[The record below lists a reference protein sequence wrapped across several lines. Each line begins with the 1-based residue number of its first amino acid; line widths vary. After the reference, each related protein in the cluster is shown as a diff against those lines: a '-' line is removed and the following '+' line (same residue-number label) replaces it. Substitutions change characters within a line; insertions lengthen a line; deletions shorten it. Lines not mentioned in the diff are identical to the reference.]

1 MLKSGVHRQIYATI
15 AASMSIFISG
25 MWLGWPSSASEKFMK
40 HETGELHVT
49 YDQLSWIVC
58 MMDMGNFI
66 SPLFGGYLMDRYGRK
81 KVIAALGPLFIASWS
96 LTLFVPTTF
105 ALYTARLM
113 AGLGKG
119 VSYTVV
125 PVFLGEIAGVGI
137 RGALGSVFTIQL
149 SGGVLF
155 EVIVGPYVSY
165 HTLNATSAVV
175 PVLFFT
181 AFLWVRESPYYLLKV
196 GRAADAARCL
206 RWYRGC
212 DAESGNGDEAV
223 DATVAAELRLMEANV
238 RKDMEHGS
246 SLGELFTNRNNFR
259 ALAVVVVACA
269 GQRAGGISSLTAY
282 SALIL
287 PEPSPILGKF
297 EFIIAFAVVLVV
309 VNFVG
314 LALVD
319 RVGRKPLL
327 IASEAGLGVITFVFG
342 VYYFAAEHVAGAA
355 AAYRWLPYVC
365 HTTFAATFSIGV
377 GFIPVVFLGEMF
389 PVNVRSRCS
398 AFASVTL
405 AFFSFVSNKT
415 FLVVSH
421 RYGYY
426 AMFWTFSAVNFAC
439 AYFSHRYAVE
449 TTGKTFL
456 EIQEIL
462 DDSVRDGPATRR
474 KNAKRPQVIAYDN
487 PSADI

>member
-1 MLKSGVHRQIYATI
+1 
-15 AASMSIFISG
+15 MSIFISG

-40 HETGELHVT
+40 HQTGELHVT

-81 KVIAALGPLFIASWS
+81 MVIVALGPLFIVSWL
-96 LTLFVPTTF
+96 LTLFVPNTV
-105 ALYTARLM
+105 ALYTARFM

-125 PVFLGEIAGVGI
+125 PVFLGEIAGVSI

-155 EVIVGPYVSY
+155 EVIIGPYVSY
-165 HTLNATSAVV
+165 HTLNATSAIV
-175 PVLFFT
+175 PVLFFIGI
-181 AFLWVRESPYYLLKV
+181 LWVPESPYYLLKV

-212 DAESGNGDEAV
+212 DAESDSDDENLN
-223 DATVAAELRLMEANV
+223 ATVAAELQLMEVNV

-246 SLGELFTNRNNFR
+246 AFGELFTNQKNFR

-287 PEPSPILGKF
+287 PEPSPIMGKF
-297 EFIIAFAVVLVV
+297 EYIIAFAVVLVV
-309 VNFVG
+309 VNFIG
-314 LALVD
+314 LSLVD

-327 IASEAGLGVITFVFG
+327 IASEAGLGLVTFVFG
-342 VYYFAAEHVAGAA
+342 VYYFAAEHFAGAA
-355 AAYRWLPYVC
+355 AAYRWLPYAC

-405 AFFSFVSNKT
+405 ALFSFMSNKT
-415 FLVVSH
+415 FLIVSH

-426 AMFWTFSAVNFAC
+426 TMFWTFSAVNFAC
-439 AYFSHRYAVE
+439 AYFSSRYAVE

-462 DDSVRDGPATRR
+462 DDSVRNGPRTRR
-474 KNAKRPQVIAYDN
+474 RNAKKQQVLEVYDN
-487 PSADI
+487 PLVGV

>member
-1 MLKSGVHRQIYATI
+1 
-15 AASMSIFISG
+15 MSIFISG
-25 MWLGWPSSASEKFMK
+25 MWLGWPSSASDKFMK
-40 HETGELHVT
+40 HQTGDLHVT

-58 MMDMGNFI
+58 MMDLGNFI

-81 KVIAALGPLFIASWS
+81 MVIAALGPLFIVSWS
-96 LTLFVPTTF
+96 LTLFVPTTV

-119 VSYTVV
+119 ISYTVV

-175 PVLFFT
+175 PVLFFI
-181 AFLWVRESPYYLLKV
+181 AFLWVPESPYYLLKV

-212 DAESGNGDEAV
+212 DAESDSGDEDV
-223 DATVAAELRLMEANV
+223 DPIVATELRLMEANV
-238 RKDMEHGS
+238 RKDMENGS
-246 SLGELFTNRNNFR
+246 AISELFTNRNNLR

-327 IASEAGLGVITFVFG
+327 IGSEAGLGLVTFVFG
-342 VYYFAAEHVAGAA
+342 VYYFAAEHFAGAA
-355 AAYRWLPYVC
+355 AAYRWLPYAC

-398 AFASVTL
+398 AIASVTL

-426 AMFWTFSAVNFAC
+426 TMFWTFSAVNFAC

-462 DDSVRDGPATRR
+462 DDSVKNGPGTRR
-474 KNAKRPQVIAYDN
+474 RNAKIPQVIAYDN
-487 PSADI
+487 PSVDI

>member
-40 HETGELHVT
+40 HQTGDLHVT

-58 MMDMGNFI
+58 MMDLGNFI

-81 KVIAALGPLFIASWS
+81 MVIAALGPLFIVSWT
-96 LTLFVPTTF
+96 LTLFVPTTV

-119 VSYTVV
+119 ISYTVV

-165 HTLNATSAVV
+165 HALNATSAVV
-175 PVLFFT
+175 PVLFFI
-181 AFLWVRESPYYLLKV
+181 AFLWVPESPYYLLKV

-212 DAESGNGDEAV
+212 DAESGSGDEDI
-223 DATVAAELRLMEANV
+223 DATVATELRLMETNV
-238 RKDMEHGS
+238 RKDMENGS
-246 SLGELFTNRNNFR
+246 AIGELFTNRNNLR

-297 EFIIAFAVVLVV
+297 EFIIAFAIVLVV

-327 IASEAGLGVITFVFG
+327 IGSEVGLGVVTFVFG
-342 VYYFAAEHVAGAA
+342 VYYFAAEHFAGAA
-355 AAYRWLPYVC
+355 AAYRWLPYAC
-365 HTTFAATFSIGV
+365 HTTFAATFSIGI

-398 AFASVTL
+398 AIASVTL

-421 RYGYY
+421 WYGYY
-426 AMFWTFSAVNFAC
+426 TMFWTFSAVNFAC

-462 DDSVRDGPATRR
+462 DDSVRNGPNTRR
-474 KNAKRPQVIAYDN
+474 KNAKIPQVISYDN
-487 PSADI
+487 PSVDI

>member
-25 MWLGWPSSASEKFMK
+25 MWLGWPSSASEKFVK
-40 HETGELHVT
+40 NETGELHVT

-58 MMDMGNFI
+58 MMDLGNFI
-66 SPLFGGYLMDRYGRK
+66 SPLFGGYLMDRFGRK
-81 KVIAALGPLFIASWS
+81 KVIAALGPLFIVSWL

-125 PVFLGEIAGVGI
+125 PVFLGEIAGVDI

-155 EVIVGPYVSY
+155 EVIIGPYVSY

-175 PVLFFT
+175 PVLFFA
-181 AFLWVRESPYYLLKV
+181 AFIWVPESPYYLLKV
-196 GRAADAARCL
+196 GRPADAARCL

-212 DAESGNGDEAV
+212 DAGSDSDNGHAI
-223 DATVAAELRLMEANV
+223 VAAELQLMEVNV
-238 RKDMEHGS
+238 RKDMENGS
-246 SLGELFTNRNNFR
+246 AFSELFTNRNNFR
-259 ALAVVVVACA
+259 ALAVVLVACA

-287 PEPSPILGKF
+287 PEPSPIMGKF

-314 LALVD
+314 LAMVD

-327 IASEAGLGVITFVFG
+327 ISSEVGLGLVTFVFG
-342 VYYFAAEHVAGAA
+342 VYYFAAEYFADAA
-355 AAYRWLPYVC
+355 ASFRWLPYVC
-365 HTTFAATFSIGV
+365 HTTFAATFSIGI

-405 AFFSFVSNKT
+405 AFFSFLSNKT
-415 FLVVSH
+415 FLAVSLK
-421 RYGYY
+421 YGYY
-426 AMFWTFSAVNFAC
+426 TMFWTFSAVNFTC
-439 AYFSHRYAVE
+439 AYFLHRYAIE
-449 TTGKTFL
+449 TTNKTFL

-462 DDSVRDGPATRR
+462 DDSVRNGLRSQ
-474 KNAKRPQVIAYDN
+474 KKRPDIAVTYN
-487 PSADI
+487 NSCGADI

>member
-25 MWLGWPSSASEKFMK
+25 MWLGWPSSASEKFIK
-40 HETGELHVT
+40 HQTGKLHVNF
-49 YDQLSWIVC
+49 DELSWIVC
-58 MMDMGNFI
+58 MMDLGNFI
-66 SPLFGGYLMDRYGRK
+66 SPLFGGYLMDRFGRK
-81 KVIAALGPLFIASWS
+81 KVIAALGPLFIVSWS
-96 LTLFVPTTF
+96 LTLFVPTTV

-119 VSYTVV
+119 ISYTVV
-125 PVFLGEIAGVGI
+125 PVFLGEIAGVDI

-155 EVIVGPYVSY
+155 EVIIGPYVSY

-175 PVLFFT
+175 PVLFFI

-196 GRAADAARCL
+196 GKAADAARCL

-212 DAESGNGDEAV
+212 DAGSGSDDVN
-223 DATVAAELRLMEANV
+223 ATVAAELQLMEMNV
-238 RKDMEHGS
+238 RKDMENGS
-246 SLGELFTNRNNFR
+246 AFSELFTNRNNFR

-287 PEPSPILGKF
+287 PEPSPVLGKF
-297 EFIIAFAVVLVV
+297 EFIIAFAIVLVI

-314 LALVD
+314 LAMVD

-327 IASEAGLGVITFVFG
+327 IGSVSGLGVVTFFFG
-342 VYYFAAEHVAGAA
+342 VYYFAAEYFADTAA
-355 AAYRWLPYVC
+355 AFRWLPYVC
-365 HTTFAATFSIGV
+365 HTTFAATFSIGI

-405 AFFSFVSNKT
+405 AFFSFLSNKT
-415 FLVVSH
+415 FLIVSH
-421 RYGYY
+421 NYGYY
-426 AMFWTFSAVNFAC
+426 TMFWTFSAVNFAC
-439 AYFSHRYAVE
+439 AYFLHKYAIE
-449 TTGKTFL
+449 TTNKTFL

-462 DDSVRDGPATRR
+462 DDSVRNRSSRRR
-474 KNAKRPQVIAYDN
+474 KLPDIVMTYDD
-487 PSADI
+487 SSKVDM

>member
-1 MLKSGVHRQIYATI
+1 
-15 AASMSIFISG
+15 MSIFISG
-25 MWLGWPSSASEKFMK
+25 MWLGWPSSASEKFVK
-40 HETGELHVT
+40 HETGDLHVT

-58 MMDMGNFI
+58 MMDLGNFI

-81 KVIAALGPLFIASWS
+81 MVISALGPLFIVSWS
-96 LTLFVPTTF
+96 LTLFVPTTV

-113 AGLGKG
+113 AGMGKG
-119 VSYTVV
+119 ISYTVV

-149 SGGVLF
+149 SCGVLF

-175 PVLFFT
+175 PVLFFI
-181 AFLWVRESPYYLLKV
+181 AFLWVPESPYYLLKV

-212 DAESGNGDEAV
+212 DGESGSGNDDDG
-223 DATVAAELRLMEANV
+223 DATVAAELRLMQANV
-238 RKDMEHGS
+238 RKDMENGS
-246 SLGELFTNRNNFR
+246 AFGELFTNRNNFR
-259 ALAVVVVACA
+259 ALAVVMVACMA
-269 GQRAGGISSLTAY
+269 QRAGGISSLTAY

-287 PEPSPILGKF
+287 PEPSPIMGKF

-327 IASEAGLGVITFVFG
+327 IASEAGLGLVTFVFG
-342 VYYFAAEHVAGAA
+342 VYYFVAEHFPDAA
-355 AAYRWLPYVC
+355 AAYRWLPYAC
-365 HTTFAATFSIGV
+365 HTTFAATFSIGI

-415 FLVVSH
+415 FLVVSLW
-421 RYGYY
+421 YGYY
-426 AMFWTFSAVNFAC
+426 TMFWTFSAVNFAC
-439 AYFSHRYAVE
+439 AYFSYRYAVE

-456 EIQEIL
+456 EIQDIL
-462 DDSVRDGPATRR
+462 DDSVRNGPAARR
-474 KNAKRPQVIAYDN
+474 RNAKRPQVIAYDN
-487 PSADI
+487 PSVDI

>member
-1 MLKSGVHRQIYATI
+1 
-15 AASMSIFISG
+15 MSIFISG

-58 MMDMGNFI
+58 MMDLGNFI
-66 SPLFGGYLMDRYGRK
+66 SPLFGGYLMDRFGRK
-81 KVIAALGPLFIASWS
+81 KVIAALGPLFIVSWS
-96 LTLFVPTTF
+96 LTLFVPNTV

-125 PVFLGEIAGVGI
+125 PVFLGEIAGVDI
-137 RGALGSVFTIQL
+137 RGALGSIFTIQL

-155 EVIVGPYVSY
+155 EVIIGPYVSY
-165 HTLNATSAVV
+165 QTLNATSIVV
-175 PVLFFT
+175 PILFFI
-181 AFLWVRESPYYLLKV
+181 AFIWVPESPYYLLKV
-196 GRAADAARCL
+196 GRSADAARCL

-212 DAESGNGDEAV
+212 DAGSIDDTV
-223 DATVAAELRLMEANV
+223 DAELQLMEINV
-238 RKDMEHGS
+238 HKDMENGS
-246 SLGELFTNRNNFR
+246 AFGELFTNPKNFR

-287 PEPSPILGKF
+287 PEPSPIMGKF
-297 EFIIAFAVVLVV
+297 EFIIAFAIVLVI

-314 LALVD
+314 LAMVD

-327 IASEAGLGVITFVFG
+327 IASVAGLGVVTFVFG
-342 VYYFAAEHVAGAA
+342 VYYFAAENFPEAA
-355 AAYRWLPYVC
+355 PAFRWVPYAC
-365 HTTFAATFSIGV
+365 HTMFAATFSIGI

-405 AFFSFVSNKT
+405 AFFSFLSNKT

-421 RYGYY
+421 EYGYY
-426 AMFWTFSAVNFAC
+426 TMFWTFSAVNFGC
-439 AYFSHRYAVE
+439 AYFLHRYAIE
-449 TTGKTFL
+449 TTNKTFL

-462 DDSVRDGPATRR
+462 DDSVRNGSRRRR
-474 KNAKRPQVIAYDN
+474 KRPEIAVMYDN
-487 PSADI
+487 SSRVNIQ